1 MTSRNPLL
9 NRVCSYS
16 IDLYGTKAILPY
28 AAQGLG
34 IYVALSTM
42 DKYWYPD
49 ITRDEAV
56 ELLRKCIAEVKLRE
70 LTRRRKWDSTD
81 TAV

>member
-1 MTSRNPLL
+1 M
-9 NRVCSYS
+9 
-16 IDLYGTKAILPY
+16 
-28 AAQGLG
+28 
-34 IYVALSTM
+34 ALSTM

-70 LTRRRKWDSTD
+70 LTRVRKWYSADA
-81 TAV
+81 AV

>member
-1 MTSRNPLL
+1 VSYTVSLD
-9 NRVCSYS
+9 SYS

-49 ITRDEAV
+49 ITREEAI

-70 LTRRRKWDSTD
+70 SLS
-81 TAV
+81 ALGLLGVC